1 VQKEHH
7 EQCRDYYELVFHD
20 HLTSSGSKEKA
31 FNACLHRFLNQS
43 PKGKNLTAKAR
54 AYGLATAE
62 IWTDSKTITNSTL
75 ASLAL
80 SKLLHNDD
88 TFPTQLADQ
97 LASQNPNTLRWAI
110 RYSGLFE
117 RTQAPIWL
125 HLRSKYTSQDWI
137 TFFDVC
143 DRLLEQ
149 LRPFDQIIE
158 HAERALQKLSL
169 LELLSYLSV
178 IACSNMLEES
188 PDKLQQQW
196 NVYDRII
203 QRKLKFCSHKDFQ
216 LNDKTIGK
224 SIKRHLSS
232 LLFPNNSGWRESAH
246 QNIEDLACLIAA
258 TSERLDYE
266 DSIDWF
272 RFDPLCAY
280 QMIPGE
286 SVIYNMSDA
295 GTREWE
301 KTGRKYDHLWNYW
314 INRAMEE
321 FASTDLVKKTIGLPE
336 NHEGNRLAYIKAIRS
351 RLQLKEMY
359 GLDDH
364 ITLNNGKSVPLFQLL
379 LASELSSQFFEQSF
393 IQPLQELAHT
403 SQCTTETL
411 SILAFDGFTQG
422 KNLLPITWS
431 TTSEKA
437 KRIKGWTVCD
447 EYPNGSIAIADAI
460 IKFWSNDLKHLNPKT
475 HETADTKAHE
485 TADTKAPRISE
496 LPYSKIGQYIFQF
509 PWVAGKQNNLTSAV
523 NSLRRLGMHR
533 DELQKETR
541 RVEQRLGELFKQRGF
556 NVVVGYHPPIDG
568 ENNPGEIDLI
578 CHLDGKLLLLEVKS
592 GYIRRSTKEVWLH
605 RTNTLRKAAWQLN
618 RKRDALIAAIKHDEE
633 LKGQLNYTTSQPYSS
648 LHCWIVDTS
657 IELDGQSIDGFPVI
671 SREVLEIVL
680 RDEKHLLSPINE
692 LDLDNH
698 ESLFPNAFSA
708 SHFIDLVESNAIW
721 KGL

>member
-1 VQKEHH
+1 MQKEHH
-7 EQCRDYYELVFHD
+7 EQCRDYYESVFHD

-31 FNACLHRFLNQS
+31 FDACLHRFLNQS

-54 AYGLATAE
+54 AYGLATTGL
-62 IWTDSKTITNSTL
+62 WTDSKTVSDSAL

-97 LASQNPNTLRWAI
+97 LASQNPDTLRWAI

-143 DRLLEQ
+143 DRLLEK

-232 LLFPNNSGWRESAH
+232 LLLPSNSGWCESAH

-258 TSERLDYE
+258 TSERIDYK

-280 QMIPGE
+280 QMVTGE
-286 SVIYNMSDA
+286 SVIYNMNDA

-301 KTGRKYDHLWNYW
+301 KTGHKYDLLLIYW
-314 INRAMEE
+314 VNRAMEE
-321 FASTDLVKKTIGLPE
+321 FASTDLVKQTIGLPE
-336 NHEGNRLAYIKAIRS
+336 NHEGNRLAYIKAIKS
-351 RLQLKEMY
+351 KLQLKEIY

-364 ITLNNGKSVPLFQLL
+364 ITLNDSKPVPLFQLL
-379 LASELSSQFFEQSF
+379 LASELNSQFFEESF

-403 SQCTTETL
+403 TQCTTEAL

-422 KNLLPITWS
+422 ENRLPITWS

-460 IKFWSNDLKHLNPKT
+460 IKFWSNDLKSQTSKT
-475 HETADTKAHE
+475 KITSEM
-485 TADTKAPRISE
+485 KAPRISE
-496 LPYSKIGQYIFQF
+496 LPYNKIGQYIFQF
-509 PWVAGKQNNLTSAV
+509 PWVAGKQNNLTAAV

-533 DELQKETR
+533 NELQEETR

-556 NVVVGYHPPIDG
+556 NVVVGYHPPINGKD
-568 ENNPGEIDLI
+568 NPGEIDLI

-618 RKRDALIAAIKHDEE
+618 RKREALITAIKHDEE
-633 LKGQLNYTTSQPYSS
+633 LKGQLNYTTSQPYST

-657 IELDGQSIDGFPVI
+657 IELDGQSIDGFPVV
-671 SREVLEIVL
+671 SREVLEVVL
-680 RDEKHLLSPINE
+680 RDEKHLLNPLNKIDSDENE
-692 LDLDNH
+692 I
-698 ESLFPNAFSA
+698 LFPNGFSA
-708 SHFIDLVESNAIW
+708 SHFIDLVESNTLW
-721 KGL
+721 KDL